1 MSDPTT
7 PGSSETPEQP
17 TTPLPPAP
25 TQPAQA
31 QPHPPHAAAVP
42 PAPQPG
48 QQPGQPPAPQPAQQ
62 PGFAPAPPAG
72 GAPPQPPVAGPPNGY
87 PQPVGAP
94 QAPLN
99 ALALVSFIGSFF
111 VSLVGIICGHIALS
125 QIKKSGERGRG
136 FALAGT
142 IIGYVAFAGTILA
155 IIVSI
160 AVAGAAVKY
169 ASDLSDSS
177 IEQLERQLEEL
188 DSLPGTGDQLADD
201 GTALPDEFLDGSDAV
216 AGGERSAEF
225 CAAFTELSDTGV
237 SEDVS
242 DAQALE
248 AFRKLAEIESPNQG
262 VYQRFY
268 AYVQNPLD
276 GENGD
281 IEALMNDYFE
291 AAMAD
296 GLACL

>member
-1 MSDPTT
+1 MSDPTN
-7 PGSSETPEQP
+7 PGNSETPEQP
-17 TTPLPPAP
+17 TTPLPSTQPAQP

-31 QPHPPHAAAVP
+31 QPHAPHAAAVP

-48 QQPGQPPAPQPAQQ
+48 QQPG
-62 PGFAPAPPAG
+62 FAAAPPVG
-72 GAPPQPPVAGPPNGY
+72 GAPPQPPVAGPPNAY

-125 QIKKSGERGRG
+125 QIKRRGERGRG

-142 IIGYVAFAGTILA
+142 IIGYVALAGTILA
-155 IIVSI
+155 VIVGI

-188 DSLPGTGDQLADD
+188 DSLPGTGDQFAED
-201 GTALPDEFLDGSDAV
+201 GTALPDEFLDGSDS
-216 AGGERSAEF
+216 AGGDERSAEF
-225 CAAFTELSDTGV
+225 CAVFTELSDYGASDGTA
-237 SEDVS
+237 

-248 AFRKLAEIESPNQG
+248 AFRKLAEIESPNQS

-268 AYVQNPLD
+268 AYVQNPLAD
-276 GENGD
+276 ENGD